1 MTVSW
6 IKVVLT
12 LSGIYDGVI
21 GLIFLLVPATLF
33 RTAGITPP
41 NHFGYVQFPALLL
54 IIFGIMF
61 LRAAS
66 DPVGRRE
73 TLIYGMALKASYAGL
88 VFWYQLH
95 GGVPILWVPFAW
107 ADTAFFILFFFGWK
121 KVSRR

>member
-95 GGVPILWVPFAW
+95 GGVPMLWVPFAW